1 MNHLKIQIGFPKER
15 PEAEYNPDG
24 WLCHDTSKNL
34 LRAINKT
41 KPKVIVEIG
50 SWMGLSSRFLC
61 QNSEA
66 TVYCLDHWKGSSEH
80 KHQKHSQKL
89 IKLWETFCVNNW
101 EYKDRIV
108 PIKGDRLDGLEHLR
122 FEGIEPDMF
131 YVDGS
136 HEFDDVKADII
147 TIEKYWPGKVIV
159 GDDYSWSG
167 VNTAVHQCAKS
178 LERKIFVEGRKSWAF
193 FTEGD

>member
-1 MNHLKIQIGFPKER
+1 MKHLNIEIGFPKER
-15 PEAEYNPDG
+15 PEVEYDPDG
-24 WLCHDTSKNL
+24 WLCNDTSKNL

-50 SWMGLSSRFLC
+50 SWLGKSSRFLC

-66 TVYCLDHWKGSSEH
+66 TVYCLDTWKGSAEH
-80 KHQKHSQKL
+80 KHQKHSHKL

-101 EYKDRIV
+101 TYKDQIV
-108 PIKGDRLDGLEHLR
+108 PIKGDRLDGLEYLQ

-136 HEFDDVKADII
+136 HEFDDVKADIM

-159 GDDYSWSG
+159 GDDYLWSG
-167 VNTAVHQCAKS
+167 VHSAVHGCS
-178 LERKIFVEGRKSWAF
+178 RLLGRRFEVEGRKSWIMI
-193 FTEGD
+193 EGD